1 MMGTTESQYT
11 TITTPVSVESSSE
24 SMMTYDQLAA
34 LMVSLSQTTWQMQ
47 LWPFASVLVMGLWI
61 LVITLMRATQRN
73 NHEVNSENGGNSA
86 GQNGGNKNSG
96 SVAVVRFCCEN
107 FLWFCCEIFLSV
119 SRKTGLKNWFLFQFR
134 ANKEQAGLLQL
145 IYAYLSSKNI
155 VLRTLNWS

>member
-96 SVAVVRFCCEN
+96 SVAVVSKEDGRESEGSGKDLDCKAGN
-107 FLWFCCEIFLSV
+107 FG
-119 SRKTGLKNWFLFQFR
+119 T
-134 ANKEQAGLLQL
+134 
-145 IYAYLSSKNI
+145 NI
-155 VLRTLNWS
+155 KVAIGEPDSPDAKYRLNDYWSLDMNESVLRL